1 MEMKKRRGEGKQEPG
16 DGTQMWLHQVRCFNR
31 EMSDD
36 RWQVGT
42 VCETLQEMKWA
53 KQDNSYQKRW
63 VMVKKPL
70 V

>member
-1 MEMKKRRGEGKQEPG
+1 
-16 DGTQMWLHQVRCFNR
+16 
-31 EMSDD
+31 MSDD

-53 KQDNSYQKRW
+53 KLDNSYQKRW